1 MVSPL
6 SNARSSLVKTSL
18 TTKFKKRRDLKNRK
32 TAEVNKIIRYLM
44 VFKEKKK
51 SQVLEQGQNLT
62 STH

>member
-18 TTKFKKRRDLKNRK
+18 TTKLKKRSDLKNRK

-44 VFKEKKK
+44 VFKEKKITGTRTGTK
-51 SQVLEQGQNLT
+51 PY
-62 STH
+62 